1 MTHFLSVREKFH
13 SNLLGLHVQSG
24 MWITDQR
31 LRMLAAGAF
40 GGSSGTEEAR
50 YRAAEILGL
59 QVRAQAFTL
68 ATSDGF
74 ILVAWTVV
82 VYLMMMLL
90 LRPGVISY
98 RDLRRMP

>member
-1 MTHFLSVREKFH
+1 MTHFLSAREKFH

-24 MWITDQR
+24 TWITDQR

-40 GGSSGTEEAR
+40 GKSSGTEEAH

-74 ILVAWTVV
+74 IFIAWTVV

-90 LRPGVISY
+90 LRPIAISY
-98 RDLRRMP
+98 GALRRMP